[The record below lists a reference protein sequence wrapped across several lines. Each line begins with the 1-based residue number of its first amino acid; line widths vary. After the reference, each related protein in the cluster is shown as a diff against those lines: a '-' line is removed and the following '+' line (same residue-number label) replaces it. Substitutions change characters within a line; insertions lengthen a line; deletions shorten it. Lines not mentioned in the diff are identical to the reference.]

1 MIVRRDPTLEPRP
14 LMNAIVDPAGPQLA
28 VVPSNP
34 VPEGARVGYFTTS
47 DKVRLRYATFP
58 KGPGAP
64 RGTVSS
70 PLVSLR
76 VRLMRQPGKGGA
88 AGVPQRSGRP
98 GRQRRALGG
107 RVGVGLGTG
116 AQSGASIGAAVAGE

>member
-1 MIVRRDPTLEPRP
+1 MGGGDRHPGSRVVARPGKGVGEP
-14 LMNAIVDPAGPQLA
+14 VQGQ
-28 VVPSNP
+28 
-34 VPEGARVGYFTTS
+34 E
-47 DKVRLRYATFP
+47 
-58 KGPGAP
+58 GAP